1 MNFCAQIGAEV
12 TQVNVRERGGV
23 LAEIEDLL
31 LEGGAQ

>member
-12 TQVNVRERGGV
+12 SQINVRERGGV
-23 LAEIEDLL
+23 LADIENLL